1 MATTDEATPLQA
13 LLALYGALDQ
23 AVTSSGD
30 AGIEATVERYL
41 PGGTGANAGWYDEL
55 LGFLT
60 DGTSVDSRIAEEPPA
75 PPDLSDALTILQSQ
89 NQPVQGGKPQLTAVQ
104 LSRMVYAIGALSHLP
119 VDYLP
124 QGWESQFSRTLAI
137 AAPQEPGYQSAPL
150 SGTPPSGQNLL
161 ALLRRQFRSRDDF
174 PQVMAYA
181 AQQGW
186 VDLLVAAVPLCQT
199 SAMWVCGHLCVVLTT
214 EFVSSQVSLDQLK
227 DVIDPLN
234 WAKCLPFF
242 CSMDPEPTRPD
253 GWSRVLEHVSMTC
266 PIPNTPQMVTP
277 LKYWKGQGTN
287 QPSTEPSAWVDYA
300 LDDDPAAGEVG
311 DGRMVVDQGFI
322 RMTSTVGNSAQD
334 GVRVR
339 TRKVAGF
346 RDLAYFPAALFAC
359 VMGYGDAGLGMLLGG
374 VSSRATNPA
383 GWTSWDPST
392 YTGASG
398 SASGASGS
406 AQQGQSAKC
415 GDPTS
420 SAVALAVEMVNE
432 CIDEMSKKSAAIA
445 AKWATGVAPVAETVT
460 YSADLAARL
469 ATDPWRYLER
479 LRNRAQG
486 GDK

>member
-1 MATTDEATPLQA
+1 
-13 LLALYGALDQ
+13 
-23 AVTSSGD
+23 
-30 AGIEATVERYL
+30 
-41 PGGTGANAGWYDEL
+41 
-55 LGFLT
+55 
-60 DGTSVDSRIAEEPPA
+60 
-75 PPDLSDALTILQSQ
+75 
-89 NQPVQGGKPQLTAVQ
+89 
-104 LSRMVYAIGALSHLP
+104 
-119 VDYLP
+119 
-124 QGWESQFSRTLAI
+124 
-137 AAPQEPGYQSAPL
+137 L

-227 DVIDPLN
+227 NVIDPLN

-242 CSMDPEPTRPD
+242 CSMDPEPDRPD

-479 LRNRAQG
+479 LRDRAQG

>member
-1 MATTDEATPLQA
+1 
-13 LLALYGALDQ
+13 
-23 AVTSSGD
+23 
-30 AGIEATVERYL
+30 
-41 PGGTGANAGWYDEL
+41 
-55 LGFLT
+55 
-60 DGTSVDSRIAEEPPA
+60 
-75 PPDLSDALTILQSQ
+75 
-89 NQPVQGGKPQLTAVQ
+89 
-104 LSRMVYAIGALSHLP
+104 
-119 VDYLP
+119 
-124 QGWESQFSRTLAI
+124 
-137 AAPQEPGYQSAPL
+137 L

-359 VMGYGDAGLGMLLGG
+359 VMGYGDAGMGMLLGG

-406 AQQGQSAKC
+406 AQQGQSAEC

>member
-227 DVIDPLN
+227 NVIDPLN

-242 CSMDPEPTRPD
+242 CSMDPEPDRPD

-359 VMGYGDAGLGMLLGG
+359 VMGYGDAGMGMLLGG

-406 AQQGQSAKC
+406 AQQGQSAEC

-445 AKWATGVAPVAETVT
+445 AKWATGVAPGAETVT

-469 ATDPWRYLER
+469 ATDPWRYLAR
-479 LRNRAQG
+479 LRDRAQG